1 MSAIEIKLLEK
12 RFGRVRALDGVSA
25 TIPEGSATLLSGPN
39 GAGKSTLLR
48 VLASLTRPTRGTV
61 RVLGVNP
68 FSRDAVPHRGRVG
81 YLGQEAALYGELTV
95 QENLEFCANLYG
107 VDPQRI
113 RTLIQDMELEPVAGQ
128 RVRTLS
134 LGYRRRVG
142 LARAR
147 LTDPPLLLLD
157 EPWNGLDAEA
167 SQRLT
172 DLLQRHRKAGR
183 SALVAAHSPAT
194 TTGLFDAV
202 LRLEA
207 GRLAGPEQ

>member
-1 MSAIEIKLLEK
+1 MSAIEISLLEK
-12 RFGRVRALDGVSA
+12 CFGRVRALDRVSA

-48 VLASLTRPTRGTV
+48 ILASLTRPTRGTV

-68 FSRDAVPHRGRVG
+68 FSREAVLQRGRVG
-81 YLGQEAALYGELTV
+81 YLGQHAALYGELTV
-95 QENLEFCANLYG
+95 QENLEFCAKLYG
-107 VDPQRI
+107 VEPQQI
-113 RTLIQDMELEPVAGQ
+113 RVLIHDMELEPVARQ
-128 RVRTLS
+128 RARTLS

-172 DLLQRHRKAGR
+172 DLLQRHREAGR
-183 SALVAAHSPAT
+183 TALVAAHSPAT
-194 TTGLFDAV
+194 TAGLFDAV

-207 GRLAGPEQ
+207 GRLAGLER

>member
-1 MSAIEIKLLEK
+1 LNAIEISLLEK
-12 RFGRVRALDGVSA
+12 RFGSVRALDRVSA
-25 TIPEGSATLLSGPN
+25 TIPEGSVTLLSGPN

-61 RVLGVNP
+61 RVLGVDP
-68 FSRDAVPHRGRVG
+68 FSRDGVAHRGRLG

-113 RTLIQDMELEPVAGQ
+113 RALIQDMELEPVAGR

-172 DLLQRHRKAGR
+172 DLLQRHREAGR
-183 SALVAAHSPAT
+183 TALVAAHSPAT
-194 TTGLFDAV
+194 TAGLFDAV

-207 GRLAGPEQ
+207 GRLAGLER

>member
-1 MSAIEIKLLEK
+1 LSAIEISLLEK
-12 RFGRVRALDGVSA
+12 HFGRVRALDRVSA
-25 TIPEGSATLLSGPN
+25 TIPEGSATLISGPN

-48 VLASLTRPTRGTV
+48 ILASLTRPTRGTV

-68 FSRDAVPHRGRVG
+68 FSREAVLHRGRVG
-81 YLGQEAALYGELTV
+81 YLGQDAALYGELTV

-107 VDPQRI
+107 VEPQRI
-113 RTLIQDMELEPVAGQ
+113 RVLIQDMELEPVARQ

-172 DLLQRHRKAGR
+172 DLLQRHREAGR
-183 SALVAAHSPAT
+183 TALVAAHSPAT
-194 TTGLFDAV
+194 TAGLFDAV

-207 GRLAGPEQ
+207 GRLAGLER

>member
-1 MSAIEIKLLEK
+1 MSAIEISLLEK
-12 RFGRVRALDGVSA
+12 RFGRVRALDRVSA
-25 TIPEGSATLLSGPN
+25 TIPEGSITLLSGPN

-48 VLASLTRPTRGTV
+48 VLACLTRPTRGTV

-68 FSRDAVPHRGRVG
+68 FSRDGVVHRGRLG

-113 RTLIQDMELEPVAGQ
+113 RALIQDMELEPVARQ

-172 DLLQRHRKAGR
+172 DLLQRHREAGR
-183 SALVAAHSPAT
+183 TALVAAHSPAT
-194 TTGLFDAV
+194 TAGLFDAV

-207 GRLAGPEQ
+207 GRLAGLER